1 MPGGLMNI
9 EYVGQQNIFLNGE
22 PSKSFFKSGYKT
34 YTNFG
39 MQKFRIDYNGNQS
52 LSTNNETTFEFEIK
66 RYADVLMDAYLSV
79 DLPSIWSSILPPKT
93 IEELTELQ
101 ESAVVQYG
109 DSDITLEQRWAPYE
123 FRWIRDIG
131 AKMIRRISITS
142 GNQKLQEYSGDALLA
157 YVQRDFSNTKKDL
170 FDKMIGEIPELNDPA
185 NAQGRVNMYPN
196 AYYNESVSSSQ
207 PSISG
212 KTLNIPLNAW
222 FGLKS
227 QQGYPLISSNKNEL
241 KIFITFAPINHLYQI
256 RDVMDE
262 VNNFPY
268 VAPNSNND
276 YMQMYRFLQQPPS
289 VELLQEDYTNRNNVW
304 DPAIH
309 LVCTQAFIPEIERQL
324 FVKYEQKYLIKQI
337 REHIFRNLFELSS
350 HKLESFGMISSN
362 LFYLQRSDVNLRNE
376 WSNYTNYP
384 YNYPPIPMEA
394 APSSGTYPITRE
406 TSGGGTE
413 IVYIGPGVQADG
425 TQTGYIITPTYNP
438 QNNPDILVTMAILLN
453 GEYRENP
460 QPVGVFN
467 EIEKY
472 TRTAGNA
479 PNGLYCYNYCLST
492 DPFNLEPSGA
502 INMNMYRTI
511 RVEITTITPPLNKYA
526 QVLTICDPETGTA
539 IGVNKNNWQIYE
551 YTYDLHY
558 FEEMYNTVSFIS
570 GECGLAWAM

>member
-1 MPGGLMNI
+1 MNI

-66 RYADVLMDAYLSV
+66 RYADILMDAYLSV

-93 IEELTELQ
+93 TEELTELQ
-101 ESAVVQYG
+101 ESAIVQYG

-394 APSSGTYPITRE
+394 APSSGTYPIIRE

-526 QVLTICDPETGTA
+526 QVLTICDPETGAA

>member
-39 MQKFRIDYNGNQS
+39 MQKFRIDYNGNQP
-52 LSTNNETTFEFEIK
+52 LSINNETTFEFEIK

-79 DLPSIWSSILPPKT
+79 NLPSIWSSILPPKT
-93 IEELTELQ
+93 VEELTELQ

-123 FRWIRDIG
+123 FRWIRNIG

-142 GNQKLQEYSGDALLA
+142 GNQKLQEYSGDALLS

-196 AYYNESVSSSQ
+196 AYYNETVSSSQ

-227 QQGYPLISSNKNEL
+227 QQGYPLISSSKNEL
-241 KIFITFAPINHLYQI
+241 KIFITFAPISHLYQI

-262 VNNFPY
+262 VNDFPY
-268 VAPNSNND
+268 VAPNPNND

-289 VELLQEDYTNRNNVW
+289 VELLQEDYTNRNNIW
-304 DPAIH
+304 DPEIH
-309 LVCTQAFIPEIERQL
+309 LVCTQAFIPEVERQL
-324 FVKYEQKYLIKQI
+324 FVKYEQKYLIKQV

-384 YNYPPIPMEA
+384 YDYPPIPMEA
-394 APSSGTYPITRE
+394 APSSGTYPIIRE
-406 TSGGGTE
+406 TSGGSTE

-438 QNNPDILVTMAILLN
+438 QNNPEILVTMAILLN

-479 PNGLYCYNYCLST
+479 PDGLYCYNYCMTT
-492 DPFNLEPSGA
+492 DPYNLEPSGA
-502 INMNMYRTI
+502 INMNMYKTI

-526 QVLTICDPETGTA
+526 QVLTICDPETGTP

>member
-66 RYADVLMDAYLSV
+66 RYADILMDAYLSV

-93 IEELTELQ
+93 TEELTELQ
-101 ESAVVQYG
+101 ESAIVQYG

-394 APSSGTYPITRE
+394 APSSGTYPIIRE

-526 QVLTICDPETGTA
+526 QVLTICDPETGAA